1 VRANPDVGMD
11 AVMKREP
18 LLKRDVEKERLLQ
31 TIEYEVLS
39 SEMKQIGIGD
49 VDEERLKKGIVLL
62 VENLKLPRT
71 PATSEV
77 FSRAYLPARSERELK

>member
-1 VRANPDVGMD
+1 
-11 AVMKREP
+11 
-18 LLKRDVEKERLLQ
+18 
-31 TIEYEVLS
+31 
-39 SEMKQIGIGD
+39 
-49 VDEERLKKGIVLL
+49 

>member
-1 VRANPDVGMD
+1 
-11 AVMKREP
+11 VMKREP

-31 TIEYEVLS
+31 TIEYEVMS

-49 VDEERLKKGIVLL
+49 VDEARLQKGIALL

-71 PATSEV
+71 PSPDEV
-77 FSRAYLPARSERELK
+77 FSRAYLPPRAERELR